1 MTKNPGGGRGT
12 KVETDSPNGH
22 DIGNADIC
30 LKINMGNLFIKIDE
44 GMENIDKKWW
54 ISLGFGIC

>member
-12 KVETDSPNGH
+12 KVETDFPNGH
-22 DIGNADIC
+22 DIGNSDIC

-44 GMENIDKKWW
+44 GMENIVKNDE
-54 ISLGFGIC
+54 FH